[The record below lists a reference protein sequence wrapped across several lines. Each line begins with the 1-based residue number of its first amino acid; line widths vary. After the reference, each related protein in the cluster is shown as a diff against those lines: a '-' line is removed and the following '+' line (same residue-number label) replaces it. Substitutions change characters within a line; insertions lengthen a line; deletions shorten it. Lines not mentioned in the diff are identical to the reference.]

1 MKKSII
7 VVASLL
13 VGTISFGQNAGT
25 FGFTNTQI
33 TTQQYFE
40 QYGIVE
46 AKLHTIKGSPYDNP
60 LFLPGNI
67 YSSNEI
73 VGAGVMLRYNI
84 FADEIEI
91 KDPTSD
97 SYSSLIK
104 SPEFFAKIN
113 NDLYMYVLGEN
124 GGYFKV
130 LTEGKNYDLYK
141 KSTVIYRDVVPP
153 KDPYSR
159 ETPAQFTRNDIYYI
173 VSKGGSFYELPN
185 NRKKFVSIFKSNQK
199 EIDQYIKKN
208 KIDLK
213 DEKDMIKVMNHIDS
227 LIKE

>member
-1 MKKSII
+1 MKKSVI
-7 VVASLL
+7 VVTSLL
-13 VGTISFGQNAGT
+13 VGTFCFGQAGT

-33 TTQQYFE
+33 STHQYFE

-46 AKLHTIKGSPYDNP
+46 GKLHAIKGTPYDSP
-60 LFLPGNI
+60 VFLPGTI
-67 YSSNEI
+67 YSSNEV
-73 VGAGVMLRYNI
+73 VGAGVMLRYNV

-97 SYSSLIK
+97 NYSSLIK

-113 NDLYMYVLGEN
+113 NDIYLYVLGEN

-130 LTEGKNYDLYK
+130 LTEGKSYDLYK
-141 KSTVIYRDVVPP
+141 RSTVTYQDAIPP
-153 KDPYSR
+153 KDSYGK
-159 ETPAQFTRNDIYYI
+159 ETPAQFSRHDTYYI

-208 KIDLK
+208 KINLK
-213 DEKDMIKVMNHIDS
+213 QERDMIKVMNYIDG
-227 LIKE
+227 LITE